1 MGVKHFYNFI
11 KKYAPDCLYQKIYYN
26 LRNKRFA
33 VDANLLLYKF
43 LACNARKT
51 KYENINDDKNY
62 DIFFHR
68 ILLMIG
74 LLRQFNIGLV
84 MVFDGPTPDIKKN
97 TVKVRKDVKYNAKQE
112 VKKINNLIDILNKLT
127 DMKEYTYG
135 ELFEIKIS
143 YQELRD
149 NFDNYK
155 SDGENSEEDCKF
167 NLGLLDKLKLKIEY
181 LEKIYIDNKLNITLN
196 QNNNLIDEIED
207 NIVTKSNLD
216 NIENLEELNDQ
227 LLNELLIELFDL
239 KDYKKKLM
247 PKSIHLNM
255 ELQDKVKKILDIA
268 GIPYIDSLHESDS
281 QCACLL
287 RDGIVDG
294 IITDDFDVLAFGG
307 RKIFL
312 NVFES
317 SRENSE
323 LYEINLTKLLEKLNL
338 TYDSFVDMCILM
350 GTDYA
355 PCLEFRYDDIFREIT
370 KYKSIEN
377 IISNNALKIPEDY
390 PYVEIR
396 KYFKSC
402 YGKKYSVG
410 EIEFPLIDSKRMSEL
425 QKYIKE
431 TCNLNNRTIKYSIY
445 LHKY

>member
-1 MGVKHFYNFI
+1 MGVKNFYNFI
-11 KKYAPDCLYQKIYYN
+11 RKYAPDCIYPKNYYN

-51 KYENINDDKNY
+51 KYEHVSDDKNF

-74 LLRQFNIGLV
+74 TLRQFNIGLI
-84 MVFDGPTPDIKKN
+84 MVFDGPTPDIKKK
-97 TVKVRKDVKYNAKQE
+97 TVKTRKDVRYNAKQE

-127 DMKEYTYG
+127 NMKEYTYT
-135 ELFEIKIS
+135 ELFEIKMS
-143 YQELRD
+143 YDEL
-149 NFDNYK
+149 NENY
-155 SDGENSEEDCKF
+155 ENSLINDKSVEDNKL
-167 NLGLLDKLKLKIEY
+167 NKSLLNKLKLKIEY
-181 LEKIYIDNKLNITLN
+181 LEKINAN
-196 QNNNLIDEIED
+196 QVKDLIDILD
-207 NIVTKSNLD
+207 DDVVTNCKIININEFEQLH
-216 NIENLEELNDQ
+216 ELNDN
-227 LLNELLIELFDL
+227 LLNELLIELFDI

-255 ELQDKVKKILDIA
+255 ELQDKVKKLFDVA
-268 GIPYIDSLHESDS
+268 GIPYIESMHESDS

-307 RKIFL
+307 KRIFL
-312 NVFES
+312 NVFDS
-317 SRENSE
+317 SKDNSE
-323 LYEINLTKLLEKLNL
+323 LCEINLNKLLEKLNL
-338 TYDSFVDMCILM
+338 TYDSFVDMCILL

-355 PCLEFRYDDIFREIT
+355 PSLDFRYDDIYKTISEC
-370 KYKSIEN
+370 KSIEN
-377 IISNNALKIPEDY
+377 IISSNKLKIPEDY

-402 YGKKYSVG
+402 YGKKYSIG
-410 EIEFPLIDSKRMSEL
+410 EIEFPLIDSKRMAEL

-431 TCNLNNRTIKYSIY
+431 NCNLNNKTIKYSVN
-445 LHKY
+445 LHRILN